1 MTSASAWIFWQLSAD
16 VAPGHKKE
24 EPPDLG

>member
-1 MTSASAWIFWQLSAD
+1 MTSASAGIFWQLSKD
-16 VAPGHKKE
+16 VTPGHKKE